1 MSKEAVVRFWR
12 VANGD
17 EELREKI
24 KDLTSDKDV
33 VTFAKTHGFD
43 FTEADIK
50 AVSESVK
57 SAEADSESELSED
70 QLEKVAGGGSF
81 SLSSSSFGG
90 LMSTS
95 FPKGSKDPWW
105 PGPT

>member
-12 VANGD
+12 VANSD
-17 EELREKI
+17 EELRGKI
-24 KDLTSDKDV
+24 KDLTLDEDV
-33 VTFAKTHGFD
+33 VIFAKTLGYE

-57 SAEADSESELSED
+57 APVANSEAELSED
-70 QLEKVAGGGSF
+70 QLEKVAGGASI